1 MAETAGFFGFDA
13 TLSDQVPSWEEDGR
27 KENEINARNEETFGS
42 GAQQGDWETD
52 HKKVKIIFFGLQKLS
67 GLQNLVV
74 QQMQR
79 VNLFPLAMNRWKI
92 VIMLRAKICYVCI

>member
-42 GAQQGDWETD
+42 GAQLGDWETD
-52 HKKVKIIFFGLQKLS
+52 HKKVKVIFPRDLPILSNLIIRCPGFR
-67 GLQNLVV
+67 
-74 QQMQR
+74 QM
-79 VNLFPLAMNRWKI
+79 K
-92 VIMLRAKICYVCI
+92 

>member
-52 HKKVKIIFFGLQKLS
+52 HKKVK
-67 GLQNLVV
+67 
-74 QQMQR
+74 
-79 VNLFPLAMNRWKI
+79 
-92 VIMLRAKICYVCI
+92 